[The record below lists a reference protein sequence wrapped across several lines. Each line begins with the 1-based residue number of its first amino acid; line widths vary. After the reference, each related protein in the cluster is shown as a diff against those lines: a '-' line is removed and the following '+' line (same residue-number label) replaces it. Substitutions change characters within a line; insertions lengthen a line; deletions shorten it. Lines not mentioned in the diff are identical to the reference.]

1 MYNTPYPTQPPTMS
15 PPAPYPPAPYPPTGP
30 GQPRSWPRLALLVVG
45 VIVLASFLPAT
56 LPKTAATAR
65 KSAYPL
71 PAISIT
77 ASASSPFR
85 TGADVTFSVNVLKGK
100 DLTYSWKINGENP
113 TGPSVTTT
121 FTDPGQQ
128 AVNVTATDPIGQQAS
143 AQLSFNVLP
152 PPPQACFTASVD
164 FYSTYAVNFD
174 ATCTQGQIQQ
184 YNWDFGDG
192 QTDQTFNP
200 QDYHDYYPATGTFT
214 VTLTVTDNYGQT
226 GTTTQTVNVTGQ

>member
-15 PPAPYPPAPYPPTGP
+15 PPAPYPPTGP
-30 GQPRSWPRLALLVVG
+30 GQQRSWPRLALLVVG

-65 KSAYPL
+65 KAAYPL

-77 ASASSPFR
+77 ASAGSPYR
-85 TGADVTFSVNVLKGK
+85 TGAAVTFSVNVLKGK
-100 DLTYSWKINGENP
+100 DLTYSWDVNGQNP

-121 FTDPGQQ
+121 FTDAGQGT
-128 AVNVTATDPIGQQAS
+128 VNVTATDPIGQQAT
-143 AQLSFNVLP
+143 AHMNFNVLP
-152 PPPQACFTASVD
+152 PAPVACFTASVD
-164 FYSTYAVNFD
+164 FYSTYAVNLD

-184 YNWDFGDG
+184 YNWDFGDSS
-192 QTDQTFNP
+192 TPDQTFSP

-226 GTTTQTVNVTGQ
+226 GTTTQTVTVTGQ